1 MRRRRVLLDAA
12 TYIALIALIG
22 TLVFPV
28 YWMFATSIR
37 PKGEVLTAGSIVP
50 NWRRISFEAYRQAIT
65 LANKPM
71 RLWMENSTK
80 VTFATVAVS
89 MTAAILGGYALS
101 RFRMYKENLVL
112 GYGLLVVRMLPSVL
126 LIIPLYVV
134 FMRLGMLDN
143 LFALVIAYVTHILP
157 FGIWM
162 MKSFFDGIPA
172 ELEHAAQVDGC
183 SLIGSLVRVVLP
195 LSLPGITAT
204 AIYSAVLSW
213 TEYLFASVF
222 LTNRHFTV
230 TVGVTTY
237 IEEYVVNWN
246 GLMAASLIG
255 VLPVVAAFIFMER
268 YLVQGLTAGAIK

>member
-1 MRRRRVLLDAA
+1 MRRRRIMLDVA
-12 TYIALIALIG
+12 TYLALAALIIV
-22 TLVFPV
+22 LVFPI

-37 PKGEVLTAGSIVP
+37 PRGEVLTAASILP
-50 NWRRISFEAYRQAIT
+50 DWRRVSFDAYRQALT
-65 LANKPM
+65 LTNKPM
-71 RLWMENSTK
+71 RRWMETSTK
-80 VTFATVAVS
+80 VTVATVAVS
-89 MTAAILGGYALS
+89 MVAAIFGGYALS
-101 RFRMYKENLVL
+101 RFRMYRENTVL
-112 GYGLLVVRMLPSVL
+112 GYALLVIRMLPSVL

-143 LFALVIAYVTHILP
+143 LFALVIAYATHILP

-183 SLIGSLVRVVLP
+183 SLTGSLFRVVLP

-255 VLPVVAAFIFMER
+255 VLPVVAAFVFMER